1 MATPNLDFQNF
12 YSSTLSSTI
21 TAADT
26 TIYLDT
32 LPTPSEG
39 YLVIEPDS
47 STNREVVWY
56 TSKGA
61 NFVTVPTSGG
71 RGVGGTTAVAH
82 SSGATVNMNN
92 VAEMWTAIKD
102 GSANT
107 GMHQWFDESFADYVY
122 SGGTI
127 GVASGLIAS
136 ISSGVVYINGRR
148 LTLNS
153 ASKTFTAS
161 KDTYVDVVALSGSNT
176 ATLSYT
182 EVNSGVSGS
191 APVSNGIHLGMVQT
205 HTASIT
211 RTVQSGTD
219 ILNNPLKQS
228 TLLPVGTC
236 VQTVYTTYSAVD
248 TTSTTIPHDDTIPQL
263 TEGKTFMSQ
272 AITPR
277 SANNILVIQATL
289 LLANA
294 GGASHLTGAIFQDST
309 ANALAA
315 NTQFQGTASGGTT
328 LTVTHVMVAGTTSS
342 TTFKVN
348 GGSGTAGTV
357 TFNGAAGARLFG
369 GITKSSIII
378 REYTQ

>member
-1 MATPNLDFQNF
+1 MATPTLDYQNF
-12 YSSTLSSTI
+12 YSSTLSQTI
-21 TAADT
+21 TLSDT

-47 STNREVVWY
+47 SSNREIIYY

-61 NFVTVPTSGG
+61 NYVTVPTSGG
-71 RGVGGTTAVAH
+71 RGVGGTSAVAH

-122 SGGTI
+122 SGATI
-127 GVASGLIAS
+127 AQASGLIAS

-148 LTLNS
+148 LTLNA

-161 KDTYVDVVALSGSNT
+161 KDTYVDVVALSGTNT

-191 APVSNGIHLGMVQT
+191 APVSNGLHIGMIQT

-211 RTVQSGTD
+211 RTVQAGTD
-219 ILNNPLKQS
+219 VLGNPIKTPSPTAPVLISNPYKFRARRVAAFNSTSSSLSLIQFDTEDFDTNNNFDVTTNKGRY
-228 TLLPVGTC
+228 TVPVSGFY
-236 VQTVYTTYSAVD
+236 QINA
-248 TTSTTIPHDDTIPQL
+248 
-263 TEGKTFMSQ
+263 
-272 AITPR
+272 R
-277 SANNILVIQATL
+277 SGS
-289 LLANA
+289 ANA
-294 GGASHLTGAIFQDST
+294 GGYATCAIYKNGSLLQIGPQVNASAVISAGISDTFQF
-309 ANALAA
+309 NAGDYIEIYHRHDAVSA
-315 NTQFQGTASGGTT
+315 CE
-328 LTVTHVMVAGTTSS
+328 V
-342 TTFKVN
+342 
-348 GGSGTAGTV
+348 TAGSQAFFSGFLVSRT
-357 TFNGAAGARLFG
+357 
-369 GITKSSIII
+369 
-378 REYTQ
+378 

>member
-47 STNREVVWY
+47 SANREVVWY

-61 NFVTVPTSGG
+61 NFVTVPSSGG
-71 RGVGGTTAVAH
+71 RGVGGTSAVAH

-122 SGGTI
+122 SGATI
-127 GVASGLIAS
+127 AQASGLIAS

-148 LTLNS
+148 LTLNA
-153 ASKTFTAS
+153 ASKTFTGS

-191 APVSNGIHLGMVQT
+191 APVSNGLHIGMIQT

-211 RTVQSGTD
+211 RLVQAGTD
-219 ILNNPLKQS
+219 VLGNPIKQP
-228 TLLPVGTC
+228 TPVGTSGYNPYKFSVYRAGALTIGAGATAKVTFETESFDSGGSFDITTNNRYVAPVNGFYWLSST
-236 VQTVYTTYSAVD
+236 VQMATNANVY
-248 TTSTTIPHDDTIPQL
+248 
-263 TEGKTFMSQ
+263 
-272 AITPR
+272 AIYMYKNGSVVKQGNR
-277 SANNILVIQATL
+277 IS
-289 LLANA
+289 
-294 GGASHLTGAIFQDST
+294 TGAVATNNGFVVGDLLQ
-309 ANALAA
+309 LAA
-315 NTQFQGTASGGTT
+315 GDYIEVFMFNNS
-328 LTVTHVMVAGTTSS
+328 
-342 TTFKVN
+342 
-348 GGSGTAGTV
+348 GSGTAITV
-357 TFNGAAGARLFG
+357 GADNTYFSGFLVSR
-369 GITKSSIII
+369 T
-378 REYTQ
+378 

>member
-107 GMHQWFDESFADYVY
+107 GMHQWFDESFADYVQ
-122 SGGTI
+122 SGATI
-127 GVASGLIAS
+127 APASGLIAS

-148 LTLNS
+148 LTLNN

-191 APVSNGIHLGMVQT
+191 APVSNGIHIGMVQT

-211 RTVQSGTD
+211 RTKLDGTD
-219 ILNNPLKQS
+219 VLGNPIKTPSPTSPVLISNPFKFAVVKTDAQNSSASFAKVTFTSENFDTNNNFASS
-228 TLLPVGTC
+228 TYTCPVAGFY
-236 VQTVYTTYSAVD
+236 QFNFALAW
-248 TTSTTIPHDDTIPQL
+248 L
-263 TEGKTFMSQ
+263 TNPGSF
-272 AITPR
+272 AIAALYKNGSVVER
-277 SANNILVIQATL
+277 VAQVNGSGAQV
-289 LLANA
+289 A
-294 GGASHLTGAIFQDST
+294 GGAMLVQCAANDTIEVWSYSTNTVALGIGST
-309 ANALAA
+309 AGE
-315 NTQFQGTASGGTT
+315 QCY
-328 LTVTHVMVAGTTSS
+328 
-342 TTFKVN
+342 
-348 GGSGTAGTV
+348 
-357 TFNGAAGARLFG
+357 FNGFLVSR
-369 GITKSSIII
+369 T
-378 REYTQ
+378 